1 MNSTKKKNYFLLL
14 SAGVIVVLGISS
26 CSGSTEQSVEL
37 PAQGL
42 ITTVTE
48 VQPKEFKIEDETSIP
63 DTSASLIIAKYLDGK
78 VDTFTLAEARL
89 MQQQGGNGGH
99 SMAGP
104 IMTAAGAGLLGY
116 MLGRSMSRPPVPSAY
131 TNQQTYNRVNQT
143 TGSRF
148 NTGSTKAT
156 RPSMNSSR
164 SSRGFGGGR
173 SSRGFGG

>member
-1 MNSTKKKNYFLLL
+1 MLQEIKKNHFWLFTMGLL
-14 SAGVIVVLGISS
+14 SFAAVTG
-26 CSGSTEQSVEL
+26 CTSGTEQTVEL

-42 ITTVTE
+42 ITTVKE
-48 VQPKEFKIEDETSIP
+48 VNPKEFKIEDETSIP

-89 MQQQGGNGGH
+89 MQQNGGGH

-116 MLGRSMSRPPVPSAY
+116 MLGRSLSRPPAPSAY
-131 TNQQTYNRVNQT
+131 TNQQTYNRVNQSAGARFKSGT
-143 TGSRF
+143 SRP
-148 NTGSTKAT
+148 T

-164 SSRGFGGGR
+164 SSSGFGGGR

>member
-1 MNSTKKKNYFLLL
+1 MNSIKVKNPFLYL
-14 SAGVIVVLGISS
+14 SASLIAVLGITS
-26 CSGSTEQSVEL
+26 CSGSSEQTVEL

-42 ITTVTE
+42 ITTVAE
-48 VQPKEFKIEDETSIP
+48 VSPKEFKIEDETTIP
-63 DTSASLIIAKYLDGK
+63 DTSSSLIIAKYLDGK

-89 MQQQGGNGGH
+89 IQQQGGSGGH

-143 TGSRF
+143 AGARF
-148 NTGSTKAT
+148 NTGTSRAT
-156 RPSMNSSR
+156 RPTMNSSK